1 MRASRGGVEHF
12 AALHASS
19 GTNRAAAG
27 DAAEYGGVSLLH
39 KPINS
44 AHLRSPQTRQR
55 EVDEG
60 ASEGR
65 RGRLEGGPLGAPP
78 FSSHRPSSG
87 ETLRS
92 KRGPGFV
99 PPCWCALIVSSRV
112 RRLGVPPSTLRADH
126 ACDIHI
132 HLTAQNPEDN
142 IPKGV
147 HEGYRK
153 ELTELY
159 CGSRGVKRID
169 PEAMSRFPNLEVG
182 SIVVLSCNVPR

>member
-1 MRASRGGVEHF
+1 MWRNVGAVRCFVSRLIAHTFHPPGSSSAMWTRGRQRAAEDGLRGG
-12 AALHASS
+12 LS
-19 GTNRAAAG
+19 G
-27 DAAEYGGVSLLH
+27 
-39 KPINS
+39 
-44 AHLRSPQTRQR
+44 
-55 EVDEG
+55 
-60 ASEGR
+60 
-65 RGRLEGGPLGAPP
+65 PP